1 MSQRTETHDSDE
13 QRHSGTF
20 TDRTHKAGGVC
31 LLIAG
36 VIGAIV
42 GLSLLFGAA
51 SITVPFLGGASGIV
65 LAALGVVVLIFS
77 IIEFGG
83 GVAAYEGRSWYG
95 SMIGGILGMVTFFT
109 LPLDIIGTLLIAL
122 GEGQFATESGEE
134 PAERE

>member
-1 MSQRTETHDSDE
+1 MSQQTESHEPDDE
-13 QRHSGTF
+13 RLSGTF

-31 LLIAG
+31 LMIAG

-51 SITVPFLGGASGIV
+51 SITVPVLGGASGIV
-65 LAALGVVVLIFS
+65 LAALGVIMLIFS

-95 SMIGGILGMVTFFT
+95 SMVGGILGFVTFFT
-109 LPLDIIGTLLIAL
+109 LPLDIIGTILIAL
-122 GEGQFATESGEE
+122 GEGQFATESGDE